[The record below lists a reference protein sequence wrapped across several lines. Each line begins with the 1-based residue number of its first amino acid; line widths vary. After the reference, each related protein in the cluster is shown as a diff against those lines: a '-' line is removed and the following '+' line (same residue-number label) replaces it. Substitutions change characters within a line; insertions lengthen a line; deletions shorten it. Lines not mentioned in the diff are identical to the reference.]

1 MQNPKKRLERGHW
14 YHVASQVTL
23 RKTKSAYSK
32 SLTKIEPGALVMFL
46 EYHTGSVRV
55 CKVGYRDYIGWIVV
69 DLKYKE
75 HLHFFKKVKTE
86 DVEDRKVLSNNA
98 KS

>member
-14 YHVASQVTL
+14 YEVASQAIL

-32 SLTKIEPGALVMFL
+32 PLIKIEPRALVMFL

-55 CKVGYRDYIGWIVV
+55 CKVVYQDYIGWIVV
-69 DLKYKE
+69 ESRYKE
-75 HLHFFKKVKTE
+75 HLHFFKKVKTD
-86 DVEDRKVLSNNA
+86 DVEDRKVLPNN
-98 KS
+98 SES